1 MRFAWTKKTVTTP
14 VIIDHIH
21 NVNLRN
27 HRISA
32 KSIPEQLG
40 YSRHWNGSFIHE
52 HLDMRKLSA
61 KLVPEFQI
69 ANQNRQWCQCLDN
82 ILNFSAR
89 LK

>member
-61 KLVPEFQI
+61 KLVPKCLI
-69 ANQNRQWCQCLDN
+69 ADQKCQQCQYLGN

-89 LK
+89 PN